1 MGLFGWSVDIIPKHV
16 RPFADLTS
24 MVDVDPGGGWD
35 DRSLCRLRCGTAWF
49 SVGLLLFRPVPAR
62 LARRPGGAVGQRCRH
77 VAAADGE
84 PQRRIVARG
93 LTQTERVRYARL
105 STRSTN
111 LGATA

>member
-1 MGLFGWSVDIIPKHV
+1 
-16 RPFADLTS
+16 
-24 MVDVDPGGGWD
+24 
-35 DRSLCRLRCGTAWF
+35 
-49 SVGLLLFRPVPAR
+49 
-62 LARRPGGAVGQRCRH
+62 